1 MSILTRRKLLVF
13 FGCSAAATALSTKI
27 GNFLGS
33 NSEVTNAKTEGLS
46 FTPLKLAHPL
56 EAYEQ
61 YSSFVP
67 LGVGGQGVT
76 RGAGVDLAL
85 QSYEYFDDVIVPPEY
100 KRYVIVS
107 WGDRVFPDPE
117 EYFGYN
123 ADYVSFIPINGN
135 PDDGYLWNNHEYVSY
150 PMSPLLARSDD
161 LEGFPTTDK
170 LVLGLDL
177 SQPSISTLGEFAYNQ
192 GGSIVRI
199 RKGSNGEYATVA
211 DDANRRVHLLS
222 GLGINSERSDGYQRV
237 ISWGTASY
245 QTGDQNFLIGTG
257 PAAIYVFPLS
267 SDGLGNRIIGTAF
280 NCSGGTTPWRT
291 VLTAEENFQGSVTE
305 AVLPNGTQTGYDKE
319 GIGVTFGLVGEK
331 YGWMVEVSPADPSFQ
346 NKKHTALGRF
356 RHENIAF
363 RVEAGQ
369 PLVAYMGDDRRGG
382 HTWKFVS
389 DGIVYNPT
397 DPNNSI
403 LFNRGTLYAARLNP
417 DGSGQWIPLVP
428 STPTNP
434 LLPRE
439 IAQAELSTFG
449 KAQRDGRIRL
459 PQRAGITGVEG
470 DGGSFIVDLTNENV
484 LSNYQGRTLADF
496 YDSQGAILVD
506 AFLAAN
512 LVGATPT
519 ARPEDLEVHPGDGS
533 VFIAYTDNGP
543 GGDGYPDSR
552 VFVVSK
558 YSADVNAAQPFGGI
572 YRIIET
578 NSDVTSTTFTWSAFE
593 QSGENGAVD
602 GPGFAN
608 VDNLEIDT
616 LGNIWG
622 VTDMST
628 SSHNGFNTGAAG
640 EVREIDHTQTGSV
653 GNLRGT
659 FGNNWLFYIPVVGQN
674 AGMVVPFAYG
684 PPRCE
689 ITGPYFIRNRSGA
702 DETLLLAVQHPGESC
717 PIGDGVQLGRDIEM
731 LNLDGTLFTQR
742 RSVSRGSNWPSNIGY
757 VGNSGGFFNG
767 LLPPRP
773 SVIGVT
779 RKDGGQLV

>member
-1 MSILTRRKLLVF
+1 MSRLTRRKLLMF
-13 FGCSAAATALSTKI
+13 FGCSTAATVLSPKI
-27 GNFLGS
+27 NFLGS
-33 NSEVTNAKTEGLS
+33 NSGVAQAQTGGLS

-56 EAYEQ
+56 EIYEK

-67 LGVGGQGVT
+67 LGT
-76 RGAGVDLAL
+76 RGEGTTLEAGVDVAL
-85 QSYEYFDDVIVPPEY
+85 QSYQYFDDVVVPPEY
-100 KRYVIVS
+100 ERYVIVS
-107 WGDRVFPDPE
+107 WGDRVFPDSE

-123 ADYVSFIPINGN
+123 ADYVSFIPVNGN
-135 PDDGYLWNNHEYVSY
+135 PDDGYLWTNHEYVSY

-177 SQPSISTLGEFAYNQ
+177 SQSSISTLGEFGYNQ

-199 RKGSNGEYATVA
+199 KKGSNGQYATVA
-211 DDANRRVHLLS
+211 DSANRRIHLLS
-222 GLGINSERSDGYQRV
+222 GLGINSKRSDDYQRV
-237 ISWGTASY
+237 TSWGTASY
-245 QTGDQNFLIGTG
+245 QTGDKNFLIGTG
-257 PAAIYVFPLS
+257 PAAVEVFPLS
-267 SDGLGNRIIGTAF
+267 SDGLGNKIIGTAF
-280 NCSGGTTPWRT
+280 NCSGGTTPWGT

-305 AVLPNGTQTGYDKE
+305 AVSPNGTQTGYKEE

-369 PLVAYMGDDRRGG
+369 PLAAYMGDDRRGG

-389 DGIVYNPT
+389 DGIVSNPT
-397 DPNNSI
+397 DPSNSR
-403 LFNRGTLYAARLNP
+403 LFNSGTLYAARLNP
-417 DGSGQWIPLVP
+417 DGSGQWIPLLP
-428 STPTNP
+428 ATPTNP
-434 LLPRE
+434 LSPRE
-439 IAQAELSTFG
+439 LAEAELNVFG

-459 PQRAGITGVEG
+459 PQRLGIAGGEEN
-470 DGGSFIVDLTNENV
+470 GGHFIVDLTNESA
-484 LSNYQGRTLADF
+484 LSDYQGKTLADF

-519 ARPEDLEVHPGDGS
+519 ARPEDLEVHPGDGT
-533 VFIAYTDNGP
+533 VFIAYTDGGP

-578 NSDVTSTTFTWSAFE
+578 NGDVTSTTFTWSAFE
-593 QSGENGAVD
+593 QSGEDGAVN

-640 EVREIDHTQTGSV
+640 EVKEIDHTQTGSV

-659 FGNNWLFYIPVVGQN
+659 FGNNWLFYIPVVGEN

-689 ITGPYFIRNRSGA
+689 ITGPYFIRNSSGVN
-702 DETLLLAVQHPGESC
+702 ETLLLAVQHPGESC
-717 PIGDGVQLGRDIEM
+717 PIGDQVKLGRNIEM
-731 LNLDGTLFTQR
+731 LNLDGTLFTQQ
-742 RSVSRGSNWPSNIGY
+742 RSVPRGSNWPSNIGY
-757 VGNSGGFFNG
+757 VGEPGGFFNG

-773 SVIGVT
+773 SVIGVI
-779 RKDGGQLV
+779 RRDGAPFV

>member
-1 MSILTRRKLLVF
+1 MSRLTRRKLLMF
-13 FGCSAAATALSTKI
+13 FGCSAAATALSPKI

-33 NSEVTNAKTEGLS
+33 SSEIAQAQTGGLS

-56 EAYEQ
+56 EAYQ
-61 YSSFVP
+61 TNPSFVP
-67 LGVGGQGVT
+67 LGIGGEGGT
-76 RGAGVDLAL
+76 IEAGVDVAL
-85 QSYEYFDDVIVPPEY
+85 QSYQYFDDVIVPPEY
-100 KRYVIVS
+100 ERYVIVS
-107 WGDRVFPDPE
+107 WGDRVFPNPQ

-123 ADYVSFIPINGN
+123 SDYVSFIPINGN

-161 LEGFPTTDK
+161 LAGFPTTDQ

-177 SQPSISTLGEFAYNQ
+177 SQTSVFTLGEFAYNQ

-199 RKGSNGEYATVA
+199 TKSGNRYAPVA
-211 DDANRRVHLLS
+211 DDANRRIHLLS
-222 GLGINSERSDGYQRV
+222 GLGINSERSDGYQGV
-237 ISWGTASY
+237 TVWGTGSY
-245 QTGDQNFLIGTG
+245 QTGDQNFLVGTG
-257 PAAIYVFPLS
+257 PAATDVFPLS

-280 NCSGGTTPWRT
+280 NCSGGTTPWGT
-291 VLTAEENFQGSVTE
+291 ILTAEENFQGSVTE
-305 AVLPNGTQTGYDKE
+305 AVLPNGTQTGYDDE
-319 GIGVTFGLVGEK
+319 GIGFAFGLVGEK
-331 YGWMVEVSPADPSFQ
+331 YGWMVEISPADPSFR
-346 NKKHTALGRF
+346 NRKHTALGRF

-389 DGIVYNPT
+389 NGTVSNPT
-397 DPNNSI
+397 DPNNSQ
-403 LFNRGTLYAARLNP
+403 LFESGTLYAARLNP

-428 STPTNP
+428 GTPTNP
-434 LLPRE
+434 LSPRE
-439 IAQAELSTFG
+439 LAEAELNAFG
-449 KAQRDGRIRL
+449 EAQRDGRIRL
-459 PQRAGITGVEG
+459 PQRAGIAGATE
-470 DGGSFIVDLTNENV
+470 DGGSFVVDLTNESV
-484 LSNYQGRTLADF
+484 LSGYQGRTLGDF
-496 YDSQGAILVD
+496 YTNQGAILVD

-519 ARPEDLEVHPGDGS
+519 ARPEDVEVHPGDGS
-533 VFIAYTDNGP
+533 VFIAYTDGGA

-558 YSADVNAAQPFGGI
+558 YFADVDATQAFGGI

-578 NSDVTSTTFTWSAFE
+578 NSDATSLTFSWSAFE
-593 QSGENGAVD
+593 QSGEDGAINGA
-602 GPGFAN
+602 GFAN

-640 EVREIDHTQTGSV
+640 ELRDIDHTQTGSV

-659 FGNNWLFYIPVVGQN
+659 FGNNWVFYIPVVGPN
-674 AGMVVPFAYG
+674 AGLVVPFAYG

-689 ITGPYFIRNRSGA
+689 ITGPYFIRNSSGA
-702 DETLLLAVQHPGESC
+702 DETLLLAVQHPGESV

-731 LNLDGTLFTQR
+731 LNLDGTLFTQQR
-742 RSVSRGSNWPSNIGY
+742 TVPRGSNWPSNIGY
-757 VGNSGGFFNG
+757 TGTPGGSFNG

-773 SVIGVT
+773 SVIAVT
-779 RKDGGQLV
+779 RRDGGAFV